1 MDLKVH
7 VYRLHDDGP
16 VSEELDEE
24 CDVSAANHWILP
36 SGEYSTMLHVKNYN
50 DLDNSNFM
58 HMINLYEFIK
68 TGSLINLC
76 VLAHEFT
83 VIVCI

>member
-7 VYRLHDDGP
+7 VYRLHDDGL

-36 SGEYSTMLHVKNYN
+36 SGQLVMALQ
-50 DLDNSNFM
+50 
-58 HMINLYEFIK
+58 
-68 TGSLINLC
+68 
-76 VLAHEFT
+76 
-83 VIVCI
+83 

>member
-7 VYRLHDDGP
+7 VYRLHDDSP

-36 SGEYSTMLHVKNYN
+36 SSQCTNSMHVGICRIEQLHVT
-50 DLDNSNFM
+50 SRTRC
-58 HMINLYEFIK
+58 HP
-68 TGSLINLC
+68 
-76 VLAHEFT
+76 
-83 VIVCI
+83 

>member
-7 VYRLHDDGP
+7 VYRLHDDSP

-36 SGEYSTMLHVKNYN
+36 SSQCT
-50 DLDNSNFM
+50 NSM
-58 HMINLYEFIK
+58 YAGIWYLPYR
-68 TGSLINLC
+68 
-76 VLAHEFT
+76 AT
-83 VIVCI
+83 VRDITDMMSP